1 MKRLI
6 PLLVAVVFSVTMF
19 CSPVSAICPDP
30 NNPGPRVTGS
40 NTPSGDESGWHDPT
54 SPGGEPGI
62 NVKVLSYI
70 ELYISKYFVAY
81 FVAKKTESQ
90 IDTDDLTS
98 HMDFGGSRG
107 ASSE

>member
-62 NVKVLSYI
+62 IDEVLSYFKMYASNHFVV
-70 ELYISKYFVAY
+70 YI
-81 FVAKKTESQ
+81 VAKKTENQ
-90 IDTDDLTS
+90 MEKDDLTS

-107 ASSE
+107 APSE